1 MNTSLQVNAANL
13 KSYLFVGISVTLVTF
28 LVNLWAGLSILKKEK
43 NRVHNLIALDCLVN
57 VISSL
62 HNSLL
67 AQSPWSQLISPTTCL
82 INTSFIYMLV
92 FWNRLVPVA
101 IAAFRYILV
110 CHSVFVHN
118 HGGEKK
124 VGQLLLLSV
133 VPLPVTSL
141 SSPTKVW
148 RLLIFSLSAVSL
160 SGCGLFMYN
169 PESSRTYL
177 LCIGRQELFR

>member
-1 MNTSLQVNAANL
+1 MNTLQVNAGYL
-13 KSYLFVGISVTLVTF
+13 KGYLFVGISVTVVTF
-28 LVNLWAGLSILKKEK
+28 IVNLWAGVSILKKEK

-67 AQSPWSQLISPTTCL
+67 AQSPWSQLISPTSCL
-82 INTSFIYMLV
+82 INTSFIYILV

-110 CHSVFVHN
+110 CHSAFVHN

-124 VGQLLLLSV
+124 VGLLLSV
-133 VPLPVTSL
+133 VPLPVTFCH
-141 SSPTKVW
+141 
-148 RLLIFSLSAVSL
+148 LIFL
-160 SGCGLFMYN
+160 SGVETADFFLV
-169 PESSRTYL
+169 R
-177 LCIGRQELFR
+177 R

>member
-1 MNTSLQVNAANL
+1 MNTLQVNAGYL
-13 KSYLFVGISVTLVTF
+13 ESYLFVGISVTVVTF

-43 NRVHNLIALDCLVN
+43 NRIHNLIALDCLVN

-67 AQSPWSQLISPTTCL
+67 AQSPWSQLISPTSCL

-110 CHSVFVHN
+110 CHSAFVHN
-118 HGGEKK
+118 HGGEKM
-124 VGQLLLLSV
+124 VGQYPFSINLFLF
-133 VPLPVTSL
+133 L

-148 RLLIFSLSAVSL
+148 RLLIFSLAAVREAIL
-160 SGCGLFMYN
+160 
-169 PESSRTYL
+169 
-177 LCIGRQELFR
+177 

>member
-1 MNTSLQVNAANL
+1 MSISLKNTLLQVNAANL
-13 KSYLFVGISVTLVTF
+13 KSYLFVGISVTVVTF
-28 LVNLWAGLSILKKEK
+28 IVNLWAGVSILKKEK

-67 AQSPWSQLISPTTCL
+67 AQSPWSQLISPTSCL

-124 VGQLLLLSV
+124 VCCFLLS
-133 VPLPVTSL
+133 S
-141 SSPTKVW
+141 
-148 RLLIFSLSAVSL
+148 IFSMTV
-160 SGCGLFMYN
+160 FF
-169 PESSRTYL
+169 PE
-177 LCIGRQELFR
+177 